1 MPAAADELRRELR
14 ELLDRRGRGDVREKD
29 FERRLAEA
37 SVALIRAM
45 VGERLAADEGIVAEH
60 HLVHSHFRLTQSL
73 LQEPEQA
80 TVSFFAT
87 DRRLIRVRGTLL
99 PGRPV
104 TCDDADATVVD
115 ELGYAG
121 ILHIAR
127 RKQRRW
133 GEVAAGLGAALLAF
147 LLGDALAITG
157 PLLACLGLAGALHGL
172 LFPTR
177 WIEILPRDAPPV
189 PPFQLHGV
197 RRGSARRV
205 LAVVAG
211 AIGPRQEHP
220 SASDQAGH
228 A

>member
-1 MPAAADELRRELR
+1 
-14 ELLDRRGRGDVREKD
+14 
-29 FERRLAEA
+29 
-37 SVALIRAM
+37 
-45 VGERLAADEGIVAEH
+45 
-60 HLVHSHFRLTQSL
+60 
-73 LQEPEQA
+73 
-80 TVSFFAT
+80 
-87 DRRLIRVRGTLL
+87 
-99 PGRPV
+99 
-104 TCDDADATVVD
+104 VD

-157 PLLACLGLAGALHGL
+157 PLLAGLGLAGALHGL
-172 LFPTR
+172 LLPTR

-189 PPFQLHGV
+189 PPFELHGV

-220 SASDQAGH
+220 PASDQEGH